1 MKLEPL
7 GMLFFVLY
15 GSRELIE
22 PIGGQPHSGS
32 TNGDQEL
39 DKHSEGLKWP
49 LKLRKGGM
57 YFAAVRLKADS
68 TNRKRGESLGSK
80 MNSFL
85 KLGRRNGLE

>member
-1 MKLEPL
+1 
-7 GMLFFVLY
+7 MLFFVLY

-49 LKLRKGGM
+49 LKLRNGGLLL
-57 YFAAVRLKADS
+57 RE
-68 TNRKRGESLGSK
+68 G
-80 MNSFL
+80 
-85 KLGRRNGLE
+85 